1 MNLYLPP
8 MNFLAHIYL
17 SAEIDELKI
26 GNFIADSVKG
36 KAYLK
41 FPEMIQNG
49 IILHRGIDSF
59 TDGHPI
65 VRKST
70 HRLFPF
76 YSHYSGVIV
85 DIFYDHFLAANWQE
99 FSMTPLPQYT
109 AGFYELLLKNRSI
122 LPKRIQQFMDF
133 MIADNW
139 LLSYASLEGIQ
150 KVLQGMNRRT
160 GRRSNMDQ
168 SIVQLKE
175 FYKDFEEEFR
185 QFFPELQAYSEQRI
199 EELL

>member
-1 MNLYLPP
+1 

-85 DIFYDHFLAANWQE
+85 DIFTIIFWQ
-99 FSMTPLPQYT
+99 L
-109 AGFYELLLKNRSI
+109 
-122 LPKRIQQFMDF
+122 
-133 MIADNW
+133 
-139 LLSYASLEGIQ
+139 
-150 KVLQGMNRRT
+150 T
-160 GRRSNMDQ
+160 GRNFQRPLYRNIQPDSMN
-168 SIVQLKE
+168 
-175 FYKDFEEEFR
+175 
-185 QFFPELQAYSEQRI
+185 FF
-199 EELL
+199 